1 MRIAIQQKLVFV
13 ATSGLI
19 TIAGVACGAKDV
31 DLGHGPLQTQSA
43 GITYSG
49 GCTAAS
55 CANQAAACANGEALS
70 LQCAPDPN
78 AGTGSDPIGA
88 CILNAVCTAS
98 AMLYTGGCT
107 AASCANQAAATA
119 QCANGD
125 TVSTQCSPDPNAGQG
140 SDPPG
145 SCRLEAV
152 CSPPDA
158 G

>member
-1 MRIAIQQKLVFV
+1 MRIAIEHKLVFV
-13 ATSGLI
+13 AALGLL
-19 TIAGVACGAKDV
+19 TTAGVGCGAKDV

-55 CANQAAACANGEALS
+55 CANQAAACANGETVS

-78 AGTGSDPIGA
+78 AGVGSDPIGA
-88 CILNAVCTAS
+88 CVLNAVCTTGPIR
-98 AMLYTGGCT
+98 YTGGCT
-107 AASCANQAAATA
+107 AASCAHQAAATA
-119 QCANGD
+119 DCANGD
-125 TVSTQCSPDPNAGQG
+125 IVTMQCSPDPSAGQG

-145 SCRLEAV
+145 SCLLEAV